1 MARKTKRTYQKQKQQ
16 QVQKVVVNVGEKVRA
31 KRKRRARR
39 PPVASQE
46 AREYAQAISEIIPK
60 IQYNFPQHSS
70 FNYDAY
76 QTPNLAPQTKP
87 NNTANSI
94 PLMADLPLN
103 LRENIAQQK
112 DRGFPKSQFTEPNP
126 QPNELKIEK
135 PQPSST
141 MGRSIPI
148 DHKDKYVSLSEGFND
163 FARNEQ
169 KSFVEETREASVNK
183 QKAETHIKDEKKK
196 LAIEARKRK
205 TYKPKESVITDRL
218 ESKGLPNT
226 PENRQK
232 EIDEYYK
239 MREEFTASE
248 LRRTAKKDIAEQNK
262 KLVQKGMASVPKM
275 KPKTAAVLLEEEETP
290 SIPLMA
296 NKKIVT
302 LADLQN
308 RAANISKMEKELATR
323 PLVKY
328 E

>member
-1 MARKTKRTYQKQKQQ
+1 MSRKTKRTTLKQKQQ
-16 QVQKVVVNVGEKVRA
+16 QVQKVVVNVGERPKA
-31 KRKRRARR
+31 KRRRQRRR
-39 PPVASQE
+39 PKLPSQD
-46 AREYAQAISEIIPK
+46 AQEYAQAISQIIPK

-87 NNTANSI
+87 NDTAHSI
-94 PLMADLPLN
+94 PLMAELPLN
-103 LRENIAQQK
+103 LRENLAQEK
-112 DRGFPKSQFTEPNP
+112 DRGFPKSQFTEPKP

-141 MGRSIPI
+141 MGRTIPI

-169 KSFVEETREASVNK
+169 KSFVEETKEAALNK
-183 QKAETHIKDEKKK
+183 EKAEKHIKDEKKK
-196 LAIEARKRK
+196 LATEARKRK

-239 MREEFTASE
+239 MREEFSASE

-262 KLVQKGMASVPKM
+262 KLVQRGMASVPKM
-275 KPKTAAVLLEEEETP
+275 RPKAAILEKEETP
-290 SIPLMA
+290 SIPLISQ
-296 NKKIVT
+296 NKVVT

-308 RAANISKMEKELATR
+308 RAANISKMEKELSMSKSS
-323 PLVKY
+323 VNF
-328 E
+328 